1 MTPHPET
8 VLFVHRIVE
17 EYANEFIRYNNGHE
31 LEVEEGALVIG
42 SREGFFEVSDAH
54 RWELTVL
61 NYHRIMVT
69 YPYSF
74 LVVITKLLSCII
86 FINDYICI
94 VTGSPG

>member
-54 RWELTVL
+54 RW
-61 NYHRIMVT
+61 
-69 YPYSF
+69 
-74 LVVITKLLSCII
+74 
-86 FINDYICI
+86 D
-94 VTGSPG
+94 